1 MFFFIYF
8 LKEFICDF
16 ININQSTYIVLG
28 YRFCRAFFSFVLFWP
43 VFIIDNLNNRLKSC
57 FFELEYSWSDYPQN
71 NRASGLNLNTTFSTH
86 WSLNVG
92 WRFLNAAVCG
102 NAVINQCYPWFSHPV
117 NNVSPAHPSPCVRNN
132 GHNQHPHLRLSSL
145 HCHSSFQRW
154 SVKSSSIKKK
164 AEVTHIKRF

>member
-1 MFFFIYF
+1 MFFFFFIYF
-8 LKEFICDF
+8 LKEFIYDS

-28 YRFCRAFFSFVLFWP
+28 YCFCRAFFSFVLFWP

-102 NAVINQCYPWFSHPV
+102 NAVINQCYPWFSHPI
-117 NNVSPAHPSPCVRNN
+117 NNVSPAHPPPLCKEQWSQPTSTFTVIFTS
-132 GHNQHPHLRLSSL
+132 LSFFFPAL
-145 HCHSSFQRW
+145 VCEI
-154 SVKSSSIKKK
+154 VIN
-164 AEVTHIKRF
+164 